1 MTLIIVRVLEIFSL
15 LLQQLK
21 LGCAPKHDR
30 VYNLIFISRVEVLML
45 QQEFQ
50 FIPMQQA
57 EVRIIKHFAEVA
69 RNVIQHLRV
78 RMVQLYVDADV
89 DLLRSRLLINIEV
102 GEFSEFGRRFARAD
116 QRVKLRFR

>member
-1 MTLIIVRVLEIFSL
+1 
-15 LLQQLK
+15 
-21 LGCAPKHDR
+21 
-30 VYNLIFISRVEVLML
+30 ML

-89 DLLRSRLLINIEV
+89 DLLRSRLLFNIKV

-116 QRVKLRFR
+116 QRVKLRFRYVLISVNFDRAEECDKSVIRIVNCKVIELVDLGDLLV